1 MSVYTDSNGPW
12 TRLSAGPYDCKSEVM
27 EVEPFKAKMTA
38 AKEPSLFLLS
48 DWMEREPRLTAGF
61 TGRAGGVSSAPW
73 ESLNIGLHV
82 GDAAEDAIENRRK
95 VAEAIGWPFEA
106 WTCAEQIHGSS
117 VYQVRAGERGRG
129 RLSMTDAIAGCDAI
143 MTNVEGVLLTSF
155 YADCVPL
162 YYYDPD
168 NGAVAL
174 AHAGWRGT
182 VAGIAEET
190 IRRMTEAYGTR
201 PERLL
206 AAVGP
211 SIGGCCYEVDGAV
224 ITEIERMI
232 GELAL
237 DAGAAARCLMPESGG
252 KARIDLKEINRQIMI
267 KAGILASRIEI
278 TKWCTGCEVELFFSH
293 RMEGGKTGRMASW
306 IGITER

>member
-1 MSVYTDSNGPW
+1 M
-12 TRLSAGPYDCKSEVM
+12 
-27 EVEPFKAKMTA
+27 
-38 AKEPSLFLLS
+38 LS
-48 DWMEREPRLTAGF
+48 DWMGRDPQLTAGF
-61 TGRAGGVSSAPW
+61 TGRGGGVSSAPW

-82 GDAAEDAIENRRK
+82 GDVADDVIENRRLL
-95 VAEAIGWPFEA
+95 AEAIGWPFES
-106 WTCAEQIHGSS
+106 WTSAEQVHGSS
-117 VYQVRAGERGRG
+117 VYQVREEERGRG
-129 RLSMTDAIAGCDAI
+129 NLSMKDAIAGCDAI

-162 YYYDPD
+162 YYYDPEHR
-168 NGAVAL
+168 AVAL

-190 IRRMTEAYGTR
+190 VSRMTEAYGTR

-206 AAVGP
+206 TAIGP

-224 ITEIERMI
+224 VTEIERMI
-232 GELAL
+232 GELGL
-237 DAGAAARCLMPESGG
+237 DEETAARCLKPAAGG
-252 KARIDLKEINRQIMI
+252 KAMADLKEINRQIMI
-267 KAGILASRIEI
+267 KAGILTSRIEI

-306 IGITER
+306 IGLAER

>member
-1 MSVYTDSNGPW
+1 M
-12 TRLSAGPYDCKSEVM
+12 K
-27 EVEPFKAKMTA
+27 VEPFQALETT

-48 DWMEREPRLTAGF
+48 GWSERENRLTAGF
-61 TGRAGGVSSAPW
+61 TGRDGGVSSAPW
-73 ESLNIGLHV
+73 ESLNIALHV
-82 GDAAEDAIENRRK
+82 GDDAEDVIENRRK

-106 WTCAEQIHGSS
+106 WTCAEQVHGSS
-117 VYQVRAGERGRG
+117 VYQVRAEERGRG

-162 YYYDPD
+162 YYYDPE
-168 NGAVAL
+168 NRAVAL

-190 IRRMTEAYGTR
+190 IRSMKEAYGTR
-201 PERLL
+201 PENVL
-206 AAVGP
+206 AAIGP
-211 SIGGCCYEVDGAV
+211 SIGGCCYEVDGVV
-224 ITEIERMI
+224 IKEIERVI
-232 GELAL
+232 GELGL
-237 DAGAAARCLMPESGG
+237 DEGAAARCLMPEPAG

-267 KAGILASRIEI
+267 KAGILTSRIEI

-306 IGITER
+306 IGIAER